1 MLPETDTVVKRI
13 GEGRAELRFHILDPH
28 LQITV
33 RTQVGKAQAY
43 CSVPWFTCP
52 EALAEACYLA
62 GGVTPQTSIEAPPT
76 PVEPRDS
83 LRAI

>member
-52 EALAEACYLA
+52 EALA
-62 GGVTPQTSIEAPPT
+62 GGVTLLGALPHKPA
-76 PVEPRDS
+76 
-83 LRAI
+83 